1 MFTAAGGV
9 SQLRDAGA
17 DRLGLGLEHHAVSAV
32 AVHQAGLELDRHG
45 PAHVRAGVLHDQWQG
60 ACGQDGFIVPAQ
72 LALAHRHRHGG
83 DGHQRCGARSL
94 SMARKFARGVRRFGA
109 DADDRIKAK
118 PGSIAFITLNERTVS
133 VDDPYWEDETYDFTY
148 KWVDQEKSAVGGN
161 EGWQNYRDR
170 QPGLFGGI
178 WIKEWDSWDRVLLRK
193 SKAAIKGIFKG
204 YYTHRDFDPYGSKDR
219 MPGSKLWINNLKAR
233 MFPSPGQGLLP
244 WFRRGKIRG
253 NPFNAEGSLC
263 DKPD

>member
-1 MFTAAGGV
+1 VTAMLAIYNDMGF
-9 SQLRDAGA
+9 L
-17 DRLGLGLEHHAVSAV
+17 SATGEV
-32 AVHQAGLELDRHG
+32 TMGKGDYNRFVPTSKL
-45 PAHVRAGVLHDQWQG
+45 GVLP
-60 ACGQDGFIVPAQ
+60 VP
-72 LALAHRHRHGG
+72 
-83 DGHQRCGARSL
+83 DPENRSDWL
-94 SMARKFARGVRRFGA
+94 GSG
-109 DADDRIKAK
+109 ADDRIKMK
-118 PGSIAFITLNERTVS
+118 PGSIAFITLNERTIQ

-148 KWVDQEKSAVGGN
+148 KWVDQERSAVGGN

-204 YYTHRDFDPYGSKDR
+204 YYTHRDFDPYGAKDR
-219 MPGSKLWINNLKAR
+219 MPGSKLWINNLKTR

-244 WFRRGKIRG
+244 WWRRGKIRG
-253 NPFNAEGSLC
+253 NPFNAEGKLC